1 MTKKLC
7 KAGHGGMKDFADLTL
22 QDGVLVHQVAALAAE
37 ELDGD
42 VEVRPGGFAQP
53 EAVGGGPPDG
63 GEVGVVGL
71 VVGIGGLAILL
82 GRERMD
88 EAGVEAGLT
97 KRQLDGAM
105 IVAGAFD
112 GDDDIL
118 EVVLAHGLTDAV
130 DDGLEVAA
138 RVRHGGGFEEGAAV
152 EVGEEVARACLG
164 TVEGDDAEVFGSDL
178 SDAVEELSVG
188 FLQDEALGL
197 VWATCCGRTRHGKL
211 LSRRGTRHPQPER
224 QGGARQ
230 EFFSNSN
237 PHTTAMTEPA
247 RLPRVRN
254 RRHQTGKFSDRPG
267 AQAGRVRLVGRTKAS
282 LRRPCADVNGA
293 ETEGKPPPRTLPHQ
307 AHGRMERSSPPPRA
321 FGRGSLAGL
330 GRQLLIGPSV
340 CRRGRCHRRGRP
352 KRGMIQAGSPLTAF
366 HYRLKL

>member
-152 EVGEEVARACLG
+152 EVGEEVAR
-164 TVEGDDAEVFGSDL
+164 
-178 SDAVEELSVG
+178 SVP
-188 FLQDEALGL
+188 
-197 VWATCCGRTRHGKL
+197 WHSRGRRCR
-211 LSRRGTRHPQPER
+211 SV
-224 QGGARQ
+224 
-230 EFFSNSN
+230 
-237 PHTTAMTEPA
+237 
-247 RLPRVRN
+247 RVRPVG
-254 RRHQTGKFSDRPG
+254 RGRGVVRWVF
-267 AQAGRVRLVGRTKAS
+267 AGRSPWPCVG
-282 LRRPCADVNGA
+282 DVLWKNA
-293 ETEGKPPPRTLPHQ
+293 TWEAPFEKRNTFILNPKGKVVQ
-307 AHGRMERSSPPPRA
+307 DKEC
-321 FGRGSLAGL
+321 F
-330 GRQLLIGPSV
+330 
-340 CRRGRCHRRGRP
+340 
-352 KRGMIQAGSPLTAF
+352 F
-366 HYRLKL
+366 